1 MSKNVY
7 SGDKIIQYSSLMA
20 CTPPLKLSMVLGKA
34 VPYSDGN
41 WEEGPLVEKSS
52 SIGYQIPHVMASMI

>member
-1 MSKNVY
+1 MSNNVY

-34 VPYSDGN
+34 VPYS
-41 WEEGPLVEKSS
+41 EEGPLVEKSS
-52 SIGYQIPHVMASMI
+52 SIGYQIPHVMASLI